1 MARKRTTEAQA
12 ELDRAVAAVDRELA
26 ADLEMMSMFDQ
37 TKQAFVLENAQF
49 LRFRAVLE
57 REIPDAYASV
67 SSLYERI
74 PVTESAMERR
84 GPAGSIRDDDRATIH
99 EWEGDARE
107 AQRTLRGAAT
117 AAPPSTWSGI
127 RKKLPSPVGRL
138 IDRFTRTSG

>member
-1 MARKRTTEAQA
+1 MQA

-57 REIPDAYASV
+57 REIPDAYAPV

-107 AQRTLRGAAT
+107 AQRTLRSAAT
-117 AAPPSTWSGI
+117 AAPPSTWSEI
-127 RKKLPSPVGRL
+127 WKKLPSPLQRL
-138 IDRFTRTSG
+138 VDRFRGTSG

>member
-1 MARKRTTEAQA
+1 MARKRTGEAQA

-117 AAPPSTWSGI
+117 AAPPSIWSGI
-127 RKKLPSPVGRL
+127 RKKLPSSLQGL
-138 IDRFTRTSG
+138 IDRFTGSSA

>member
-1 MARKRTTEAQA
+1 MARRRTQKAQA
-12 ELDRAVAAVDRELA
+12 ELDLAVAAVDRELA
-26 ADLEMMSMFDQ
+26 ADLEIMSMFDQ

-49 LRFRAVLE
+49 LRFQAVLA

-74 PVTESAMERR
+74 PATESAMERR

-107 AQRTLRGAAT
+107 AQRTLRSAAI
-117 AAPPSTWSGI
+117 AAPPSVWSEI
-127 RKKLPSPVGRL
+127 RKKLPSPLQRL
-138 IDRFTRTSG
+138 LDRLTGASA

>member
-1 MARKRTTEAQA
+1 VARKRTTEAQA

-57 REIPDAYASV
+57 REIPDAYAPV

-127 RKKLPSPVGRL
+127 RKKLPSPIARL
-138 IDRFTRTSG
+138 IERFTGTSG